1 MASIRLERVTKR
13 FGPVEA
19 LVDLTLEAAD
29 GEFLV
34 LLGPSGCGKSTAL
47 RVIAGLETPT
57 SGRVWIG
64 GHPVDGVDPKDRD
77 LAFVFQNYALYP
89 HKSVY
94 ENLAFPLRLRRLG
107 RDEVD
112 RRVREAARLLGLED
126 LLDRRPREL
135 SGGQRQRVALGRAVV
150 RQPRAFL
157 MDEPLSNLDAR
168 LREGMRAEL
177 RRLQRRLGVTTVYVT
192 HDQVEALGMGDRVA
206 VLRGG
211 RLQQVGTPREVF
223 ERPANRFVAG
233 FVGTPAM
240 NFVRARVE
248 VGAGRVRIRVPG
260 QVVESPLSAWPVPP
274 VPGEWDLGFRPA
286 DAAMGAGGAGFAGR
300 VLLAEYL
307 GRVCLVHLE
316 VAGGTVVVEVP
327 GQAAPG
333 PGEIVRLT
341 PRPERLLA
349 FDPRTGG
356 RVWP

>member
-19 LVDLTLEAAD
+19 LADLTLEAAD
-29 GEFLV
+29 GELLV

-47 RVIAGLETPT
+47 RLIAGLDTPT

-64 GHPVDGVDPKDRD
+64 GRPVDGVDPKDRD
-77 LAFVFQNYALYP
+77 VAFVFQNYALYP

-94 ENLAFPLRLRRLG
+94 ENLAFPLRLRRLD
-107 RDEVD
+107 RAEVD
-112 RRVREAARLLGLED
+112 RRVRQAARLLGLEG

-206 VLRGG
+206 VLRAG

-240 NFVRARVE
+240 NFLRGRVE
-248 VGAGRVRIRVPG
+248 VEAGRVRIRVPG
-260 QVVESPLSAWPVPP
+260 QVLEFPLSAWPAPP

-286 DAAMGAGGAGFAGR
+286 DAAMDPRGPGLSGR

-307 GRVCLVHLE
+307 GRVCLVHVE
-316 VAGGTVVVEVP
+316 VPGATVVVE
-327 GQAAPG
+327 APG
-333 PGEIVRLT
+333 PAAPVPGEAVRVVA
-341 PRPERLLA
+341 RPERLLA
-349 FDPRTGG
+349 FDPRTGE

>member
-47 RVIAGLETPT
+47 RIIAGLEAPT

-64 GHPVDGVDPKDRD
+64 ERSVDGVDPRDRD

-107 RDEVD
+107 RPEVD
-112 RRVREAARLLGLED
+112 RRVREAARLLGLEG

-150 RQPRAFL
+150 RQPQAFL

-206 VLRGG
+206 VLRAG

-248 VGAGRVRIRVPG
+248 VGPDRVRVRVPG
-260 QVVESPLSAWPVPP
+260 QAVEFPVSAWPVPP
-274 VPGEWDLGFRPA
+274 PPGEWDLGFRPA
-286 DAAMGAGGAGFAGR
+286 DAALGGRGPALAGR
-300 VLLAEYL
+300 VVLAEYL
-307 GRVCLVHLE
+307 GRACLVHVDLAGTPVVAE
-316 VAGGTVVVEVP
+316 VSGRAV
-327 GQAAPG
+327 PG
-333 PGEIVRLT
+333 PGESVRLA

-349 FDPRTGG
+349 FDPRTGE